1 MAGAGQVAGWLANER
16 LIVGS
21 ALALAVIGSAAFIL
35 GGGGTGMSA
44 LDMSRD
50 TGPLGALL
58 SGAPDMVMPMVWTF
72 RYAVVVFIMWG
83 LMMVAMMVP
92 SAAPTILLY
101 SRLTG
106 ARAGRTLSFA
116 VGYLLVWAAFS
127 ALATALQAGLAALG
141 RVSTMY
147 MTLGTPL
154 MGAAVLIGAGLYQ
167 VTPLKRACLSNCRG
181 PVQALTRHRRSG
193 RLAGLRM
200 GMAHGLDCLG
210 CCWALMAL
218 LFVGGVMNLWW
229 VIALALYIAVEK
241 LAPGGDR
248 LARPFGIL
256 LVLAGLGLLARALL

>member
-1 MAGAGQVAGWLANER
+1 
-16 LIVGS
+16 
-21 ALALAVIGSAAFIL
+21 
-35 GGGGTGMSA
+35 
-44 LDMSRD
+44 
-50 TGPLGALL
+50 
-58 SGAPDMVMPMVWTF
+58 
-72 RYAVVVFIMWG
+72 
-83 LMMVAMMVP
+83 
-92 SAAPTILLY
+92 
-101 SRLTG
+101 
-106 ARAGRTLSFA
+106 
-116 VGYLLVWAAFS
+116 
-127 ALATALQAGLAALG
+127 
-141 RVSTMY
+141 
-147 MTLGTPL
+147 

-167 VTPLKRACLSNCRG
+167 VTPLKRACLNNCRG

-256 LVLAGLGLLARALL
+256 LVLAGLGLLTRALL